1 MLISILVLP
10 LSVLP
15 CGRTQYYA
23 RMQQCDNVT
32 KFKTVVQGV
41 RNDDEPTQS
50 NSLSVWSFPPSRRSA
65 HLHLLT
71 RNCPEINTFSH
82 RTEAQILVV

>member
-15 CGRTQYYA
+15 RGRTQYYA

-32 KFKTVVQGV
+32 KFKN
-41 RNDDEPTQS
+41 RQS
-50 NSLSVWSFPPSRRSA
+50 SRA
-65 HLHLLT
+65 
-71 RNCPEINTFSH
+71 E
-82 RTEAQILVV
+82 

>member
-32 KFKTVVQGV
+32 KFK
-41 RNDDEPTQS
+41 N
-50 NSLSVWSFPPSRRSA
+50 RRSRCA
-65 HLHLLT
+65 G
-71 RNCPEINTFSH
+71 R
-82 RTEAQILVV
+82 

>member
-32 KFKTVVQGV
+32 FSVFSDFSRLCRLYRDERKYLCISVLTV
-41 RNDDEPTQS
+41 S
-50 NSLSVWSFPPSRRSA
+50 CIPSPCLWRRSPPLPKG
-65 HLHLLT
+65 H
-71 RNCPEINTFSH
+71 FS
-82 RTEAQILVV
+82 LK

>member
-32 KFKTVVQGV
+32 KFKN
-41 RNDDEPTQS
+41 RHS
-50 NSLSVWSFPPSRRSA
+50 SRA
-65 HLHLLT
+65 
-71 RNCPEINTFSH
+71 E
-82 RTEAQILVV
+82 

>member
-15 CGRTQYYA
+15 CGRT
-23 RMQQCDNVT
+23 QQCDNVT

-41 RNDDEPTQS
+41 RNDDEPT
-50 NSLSVWSFPPSRRSA
+50 
-65 HLHLLT
+65 
-71 RNCPEINTFSH
+71 
-82 RTEAQILVV
+82 